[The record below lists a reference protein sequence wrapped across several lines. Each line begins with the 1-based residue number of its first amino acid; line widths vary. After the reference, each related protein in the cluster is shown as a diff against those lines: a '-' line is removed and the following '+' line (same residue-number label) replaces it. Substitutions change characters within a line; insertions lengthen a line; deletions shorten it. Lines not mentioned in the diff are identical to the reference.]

1 MLYAIVIIISHFT
14 VHEYYNNIHTV
25 IVFFFNSNLGDST
38 STATRFSE
46 ATHIG
51 ILLLGCCF
59 VGVCAMAV
67 VYAKRLA
74 ANVRG
79 RSVFRERPTVRI
91 QNGEEIRFT
100 GSKGVEERPVVT
112 S

>member
-1 MLYAIVIIISHFT
+1 
-14 VHEYYNNIHTV
+14 
-25 IVFFFNSNLGDST
+25 
-38 STATRFSE
+38 
-46 ATHIG
+46 
-51 ILLLGCCF
+51 
-59 VGVCAMAV
+59 MAV

-79 RSVFRERPTVRI
+79 RSVFRERQTVRI

>member
-1 MLYAIVIIISHFT
+1 MYC
-14 VHEYYNNIHTV
+14 
-25 IVFFFNSNLGDST
+25 FFFFHSTLGDST

-46 ATHIG
+46 AAHIG
-51 ILLLGCCF
+51 MLLLGCCF

-79 RSVFRERPTVRI
+79 RSVFRERQTVRI

>member
-1 MLYAIVIIISHFT
+1 MIVT
-14 VHEYYNNIHTV
+14 L
-25 IVFFFNSNLGDST
+25 VFFFDSTLGDST

-46 ATHIG
+46 AAHIG
-51 ILLLGCCF
+51 MLLLGCCF

-79 RSVFRERPTVRI
+79 RSVFRERQTVRI
-91 QNGEEIRFT
+91 QNAEEIQFT
-100 GSKGVEERPVVT
+100 GSKGVDERPVVT